1 MKSSIKPF
9 LKWAGGKTQLL
20 DEIVSDLPENI
31 KDIKRY
37 VEPFVGAGSV
47 FFYFL
52 ENDYFEEYIINDI
65 NSKLINLYEVIRDNP
80 EKLIEEIKKLKNIY
94 LNLEMEEREKLF
106 YEIRNKFNSL
116 DCNKLQLA
124 TYFIFLNKT
133 CFNGLYRENSKGE
146 FNVPFGKYKNPS
158 FFDEELLMNISKFL
172 NMKNKNGEFRVKI
185 LNKNFYEVDEYINNN
200 TFVYFDPPYRPVT
213 KGGFTSYNKSS
224 FNDKSQILL
233 RDFYKEMSDRGAK
246 IMLSNSDPKNLDE
259 NDNFFDDLYSEFN
272 IKRVYAKR
280 NINSDASKR
289 GKITELLITNY

>member
-172 NMKNKNGEFRVKI
+172 NMKNKMG
-185 LNKNFYEVDEYINNN
+185 
-200 TFVYFDPPYRPVT
+200 
-213 KGGFTSYNKSS
+213 
-224 FNDKSQILL
+224 
-233 RDFYKEMSDRGAK
+233 
-246 IMLSNSDPKNLDE
+246 NL
-259 NDNFFDDLYSEFN
+259 
-272 IKRVYAKR
+272 
-280 NINSDASKR
+280 
-289 GKITELLITNY
+289 ELKF